1 MSACLRPM
9 REDEFPSFL
18 AHAKASYARDMI
30 ENGGLDDALAH
41 RKSEADHASLYA
53 DGLATSGITVLVVEV
68 DGRPVGHAVLGE
80 RTEHGVRSAFLWD
93 LGIQEA
99 ERGRGHGRVA
109 LELVEA
115 EVRARGYG
123 RIALN
128 VFGGNE
134 VARRLY
140 RSAGYGETAVTM
152 AKDLG

>member
-1 MSACLRPM
+1 MSARLRPM
-9 REDEFPSFL
+9 REDEFPAFL
-18 AHAKASYARDMI
+18 ERAKASYARDMI
-30 ENGGLDDALAH
+30 ENGGLEEAHAH

-53 DGLATSGITVLVVEV
+53 DGLATPGVDVLVVEV
-68 DGRPVGHAVLGE
+68 DGGPVGHVVLGE
-80 RTEHGVRSAFLWD
+80 REEHGVRGAFLWD
-93 LGIQEA
+93 IEILEA
-99 ERGRGHGRVA
+99 HRGRGYGRVA

-115 EVRARGYG
+115 EALTRGY
-123 RIALN
+123 RRVALN